1 MLQSVLGKIQHCN
14 EPVDPALAGLTADS
28 TIQSLFMDGYYLNK
42 RRVKMERTLI
52 KSYLTALMILML
64 PTLALAG
71 SATISWNANTDN
83 DLAGYR
89 VYYGTTRGGPY
100 GSSTALV
107 PKTQTSCTI
116 SDLTS
121 GTYYFVVVALDT
133 ANNESPWSAEAIKT
147 IAPAVASTPA
157 PPPAPTPTAPAPTTP
172 SSPTT
177 PVVVVP
183 ASTPAAAPAPTAP
196 SSIVLPAVGIYGQIS
211 GNAIQLN
218 QVSFNFP
225 ARSKKAKL
233 TYQAYDINS
242 AGEVSILINGSTIA
256 YVKKTKSTKWG
267 GNKTITIPKA
277 YLSSSSTN
285 IVTFKTNSGSPTT
298 DRWGVRN
305 IKVK

>member
-1 MLQSVLGKIQHCN
+1 MK
-14 EPVDPALAGLTADS
+14 
-28 TIQSLFMDGYYLNK
+28 
-42 RRVKMERTLI
+42 RTLI

-64 PTLALAG
+64 PTLVLAG

-100 GSSTALV
+100 GSSTSLI
-107 PKTQTSCTI
+107 PKTQTSCTV
-116 SDLTS
+116 SDLSS

-133 ANNESPWSAEAIKT
+133 ANNESPWSAEATKT

-157 PPPAPTPTAPAPTTP
+157 PAPVTPTPPSTPAPAPVTP
-172 SSPTT
+172 TPPSTPAPVTSSPAT
-177 PVVVVP
+177 PVAVVP

-196 SSIVLPAVGIYGQIS
+196 SSIVLPAVGTYGQIS

-225 ARSKKAKL
+225 ARTKKAKL

-242 AGEVSILINGSTIA
+242 AGEVSILINGTTIA
-256 YVKKTKSTKWG
+256 YAKKTKSIKWG

-285 IVTFKTNSGSPTT
+285 VVTFKTNSSSPAT